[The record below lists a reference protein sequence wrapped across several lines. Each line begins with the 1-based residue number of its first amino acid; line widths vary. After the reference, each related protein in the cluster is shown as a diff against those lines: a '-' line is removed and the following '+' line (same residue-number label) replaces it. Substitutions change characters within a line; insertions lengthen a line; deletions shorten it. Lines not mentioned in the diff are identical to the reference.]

1 MKVELLLIGR
11 DTAPPVRYT
20 LSLEDQNDKG
30 YLYGSIDPLKRAD
43 RGNNLRRFV
52 VAKSDLKRA
61 LLILLGRIEDGKDN
75 TGTVLRLVL
84 DG

>member
-11 DTAPPVRYT
+11 DTAPPVQYT
-20 LSLEDQNDKG
+20 LSLEDQNDKD
-30 YLYGSIDPLKRAD
+30 YLYGSIDPLRHID
-43 RGNNLRRFV
+43 RGGNLRRFV

-61 LLILLGRIEDGKDN
+61 LLILLGRIEDGKND

>member
-11 DTAPPVRYT
+11 DTAPATQYT
-20 LSLEDQNDKG
+20 LSLEDQEDKD

-43 RGNNLRRFV
+43 RGSNLRRFV

-61 LLILLGRIEDGKDN
+61 LLILLGRIEDGKND